1 MLHLLL
7 VPGAKVKR
15 LFDNQLED
23 LDIMDDL
30 LKIKGKNIVVMGV
43 ANQRSLAWGVAKS
56 LAKAGANL
64 IFTYRKERSMDRI
77 TKLLNENEMEA
88 KLIVQC
94 DVNEDDSIKEA
105 FKTIGEKVGSI
116 YGVVHSLAFAHA
128 EDLRTD
134 FINTSRDGFA
144 FAQDTSAYSLI
155 AVAKEASPYMT
166 EGGSIV
172 TMSYLGAE
180 RVLEGYNVMGIAK
193 ASLEASVKYLASSL
207 GKDNIRVNAIS
218 AGAVRTLSAKGVPS
232 FNTILSKIE
241 ETAPL
246 KRNITQEEVGDMT
259 LAVLSNLSSGVT
271 GEIIY
276 VDGGYNIMG

>member
-1 MLHLLL
+1 MH
-7 VPGAKVKR
+7 
-15 LFDNQLED
+15 
-23 LDIMDDL
+23 IMDDL
-30 LKIKGKNIVVMGV
+30 LKIKGKNIVIMGV

-94 DVNEDDSIKEA
+94 DVNEDESIKGA
-105 FKTIGEKVGSI
+105 FKTIGEQVGSI

-166 EGGSIV
+166 DGGSIV

-276 VDGGYNIMG
+276 VDGGYHIMG